1 MLPNLCN
8 VPAAANIFQKN
19 GLTGFNCI
27 DKRVDFVYS
36 VLIFIRI
43 LAFWSGAHGDSKYL
57 NIFIKTMINEYNLVN
72 LPNWLTFSLSHS

>member
-1 MLPNLCN
+1 MCLP
-8 VPAAANIFQKN
+8 PPIFFKKN